1 MYGLN
6 GQSITHSH
14 QIPNPTVTEIEV
26 ILPVPV
32 LPDATHVPVVPDVP
46 VVVPVVSNVPV
57 LPDVHIVPVVS
68 DVPVVTNVPVVPNG
82 PVTSPSPFMPQM
94 SNLPS
99 APRLQEFQTSI
110 TPSPTIL
117 PTQQLGTSGVT
128 VSPLLIIVSA
138 AFVASCVIV
147 GLLFACK
154 KPKKRIQPHLDSFKI
169 TDKNVDRYL

>member
-14 QIPNPTVTEIEV
+14 QIPNPTVTEIDV

-32 LPDATHVPVVPDVP
+32 LPDATQVPVVPDVP
-46 VVVPVVSNVPV
+46 VVVPV

-68 DVPVVTNVPVVPNG
+68 DVPVVTNVPVVPELS
-82 PVTSPSPFMPQM
+82 SPIPFMPQM

-99 APRLQEFQTSI
+99 APRFQEFQTSI

-147 GLLFACK
+147 VLLFACN
-154 KPKKRIQPHLDSFKI
+154 KPKKRLQDSFKI